1 MREKTFAGPSA
12 LMLAALVA
20 FISAGAQPTAKLPAA
35 RLTIH
40 TDQPVSKVSSTLY
53 GLMTEEIN
61 YSYDGGLYAE
71 IVRNRTFE
79 SDWSGILHWI
89 LLENGS
95 AQAKIGVDK
104 TTGPSKAL
112 GHSLKIDVARADAA
126 NQAGVLN
133 VGYWGMAVR
142 PETTYTGSFYAK
154 ADSAEIGPVTVA
166 LVNNQT
172 GKAEAKATVTGV
184 GTEWKQYQFTLKT
197 GATEASAQNHLELTV
212 AHAGTLWLSLV
223 SLFPP
228 TYHDRP
234 GGFRIDLM
242 EKLAA
247 MHPQFLRFPGGNY
260 LEGDH
265 IAERFDWKKT
275 IGPLVDRPTHRSPW
289 NYRSSDGMGLLEF
302 LEWCE
307 DLKMN
312 PLLAVYAGYSLQQ
325 EHVKPGADLEPYV
338 QDALDEIEYVTGGPD
353 TKWGAMRVKGGHPA
367 PFKLTY
373 VEIGNEDQFDH
384 SGSYDG
390 RYAQFYKSIKA
401 KYPELQLIA
410 TTPVKSVRPDV
421 IDDHYYV
428 RTQEFFRDQTHYD
441 KIDRNGP
448 KIFVGEWATR
458 EGAPTPNFGAALG
471 DAAWMTGLER
481 NSDLIVM
488 ASYAPLLT
496 NVNPGG
502 LQWDTDLIGYDAM
515 RSYGSPSYYA
525 QVMFASY
532 LGSETPTS
540 QLEGVGPENT
550 GPNEGVPKFFYSVT
564 RDVAKKKLYV
574 KLVNASTTAQALE
587 IDLPGAKLAAEGK
600 LVALRAHSTQA
611 TNNIEH
617 PTQVVPAESTLHGMG
632 EKIAHTVPGLSIE
645 VLVLDEK

>member
-1 MREKTFAGPSA
+1 MSEKTFAEGLA
-12 LMLAALVA
+12 LMLVA
-20 FISAGAQPTAKLPAA
+20 TVSLIPAGAQNVAKLPAVK
-35 RLTIH
+35 LTIH
-40 TDQPVSKVSSTLY
+40 VDQPVSKVSPTLY

-71 IVRNRTFE
+71 MVRNRTFG
-79 SDWSGILHWI
+79 SDWSGLLHWI
-89 LLENGS
+89 LLENGN
-95 AQAKIGVDK
+95 AQAHIADDK
-104 TTGPSKAL
+104 GTGPSVAL
-112 GHSLKIDVARADAA
+112 NHSLKIDVAKADAE
-126 NQAGVLN
+126 NQTGVLN
-133 VGYWGMAVR
+133 GGYWGMALR
-142 PETTYTGSFYAK
+142 PETTYKGSFYAK
-154 ADSAEIGPVTVA
+154 SDSAEMGPVTVA
-166 LVNNQT
+166 LVNNQS
-172 GKAEAKATVTGV
+172 GKAEAKTTVTGV
-184 GTEWKQYQFTLKT
+184 GTDWKQFEFTLKT
-197 GATEASAQNHLELTV
+197 GPLEASAQNHLELTV
-212 AHAGTLWLSLV
+212 GHKGTLWLSLV

-234 GGFRIDLM
+234 NGFRIDLM

-247 MHPQFLRFPGGNY
+247 MHPTFLRFPGGNY

-302 LEWCE
+302 LGWCE

-312 PLLAVYAGYSLQQ
+312 PLLAVYAGYSLAQ

-353 TKWGAMRVKGGHPA
+353 TKWGAERVKDGHPA

-384 SGSYDG
+384 SGSYEG
-390 RYAQFYKSIKA
+390 RYAQFYKAIKA

-410 TTPVKSVRPDV
+410 TMPIKGMRPDV

-428 RTQEFFRDQTHYD
+428 RAQKFFEDQTHYD
-441 KIDRNGP
+441 NIDRTVPN
-448 KIFVGEWATR
+448 IFVGEWATR

-481 NSDLIVM
+481 NSDLVVM

-496 NVNPGG
+496 NINPGG

-525 QVMFASY
+525 QVLFASY
-532 LGSETPTS
+532 LGSETPAAK
-540 QLEGVGPENT
+540 LEGVGLEGAGLEN
-550 GPNEGVPKFFYSVT
+550 GSPRLFYSVT
-564 RDVAKKKLYV
+564 RDVAKKKLYL
-574 KLVNASTTAQALE
+574 KLVNASTTARAME
-587 IDLPGAKLAAEGK
+587 IALPGAKLAADGK
-600 LVALRAHSTQA
+600 IVTLHAHSTQA
-611 TNNIEH
+611 TNSIEH
-617 PTQVVPAESTLHGMG
+617 PAQVVPEESVLHGVG
-632 EKIAHTVPGLSIE
+632 EKFAHTLPGLSIE